1 MAYKQRMVTLDLE
14 GVLIPEIWH
23 EVARVT
29 GDSAFLLTTRDVS
42 DYDELMRMRIEGLH
56 RHGLALGAVRDIISK
71 NIAPFAGAVDFLR
84 ALRRRWEVVILSDT
98 FVEFFEPLRAA
109 LDYPVIFCNAL
120 ETREDGMV
128 ARHVMRMRGGK
139 QAAVRAF
146 NELNFVVAAAG
157 DSFNDVGML
166 REAQYGIFFKPSAQV
181 LQQCPD
187 IPACTTYEE
196 LLAGFENFFVSGAAQ

>member
-1 MAYKQRMVTLDLE
+1 MEYKQRMVTLDLE

-29 GDSAFLLTTRDVS
+29 SDSAFLLTTRDVS

-56 RHGLALGAVRDIISK
+56 RHNLTLHAVRDIIAG
-71 NIAPFAGAVDFLR
+71 NIAPFTGAVEFLR
-84 ALRRRWEVVILSDT
+84 SLRRRWEVVILSDT

-120 ETREDGMV
+120 ETRDDDMV
-128 ARHVMRMRGGK
+128 VRHIMRMQGGK

-146 NELNFVVAAAG
+146 NDLNFVVAAAG

-166 REAQYGIFFKPSAQV
+166 REAQCGIFFKPSAQV
-181 LQQCPD
+181 LEQCPD
-187 IPACTTYEE
+187 IPARHTYEE
-196 LLAGFENFFVSGAAQ
+196 VLTGFENFFLSGAAR